1 MPAEPL
7 IKRAVAFIDGQ
18 NLYHSARES
27 FGYTYP
33 NYDIVALSRTI
44 RQERDYRNRIG
55 KLLDGTERNLVLPN
69 PIMNRLPLAK

>member
-7 IKRAVAFIDGQ
+7 IKRVVSFIDGR

-33 NYDIVALSRTI
+33 NYDIVALSRATC
-44 RQERDYRNRIG
+44 QERDYRNRIG
-55 KLLDGTERNLVLPN
+55 KLLDGTGHILFVPQSNNES
-69 PIMNRLPLAK
+69 LAPD